1 MYNGLRRDG
10 DGASGRVEF
19 QDVVAVD
26 NKQQQMLDFEK
37 NWYPFGGGSSR
48 AITERFGL
56 NDRDFFRQIDQIV
69 QEEPPTSLTSAEL
82 RRMRGVIRRR
92 LWMAR

>member
-1 MYNGLRRDG
+1 MTAPGRARHE
-10 DGASGRVEF
+10 SQGRV

-26 NKQQQMLDFEK
+26 DKQQQMLDFEK
-37 NWYPFGGGSSR
+37 SWYPFGGGSSR

-56 NDRDFFRQIDQIV
+56 TDRDFFREIDQIV
-69 QEEPPTSLTSAEL
+69 ENEPPPALTTAEL